1 MAKDTKIICPLM
13 HSECLEDGSLVT
25 VDGKPELHACRFYT
39 HVQGKDPQDGSDIKR
54 GDCAIAWLP
63 ILLIENS
70 NVNRQ
75 TGAAVESFRNEN
87 VRTGDQIAAAIEKAA
102 ALRANQQPLLINPS
116 QPGNVVKELP

>member
-1 MAKDTKIICPLM
+1 MAKVAKHICPLM
-13 HSECLEDGSLVT
+13 HSECLEDGTIVT

-102 ALRANQQPLLINPS
+102 QLRSQPNPILIHPQPINP
-116 QPGNVVKELP
+116 KELP